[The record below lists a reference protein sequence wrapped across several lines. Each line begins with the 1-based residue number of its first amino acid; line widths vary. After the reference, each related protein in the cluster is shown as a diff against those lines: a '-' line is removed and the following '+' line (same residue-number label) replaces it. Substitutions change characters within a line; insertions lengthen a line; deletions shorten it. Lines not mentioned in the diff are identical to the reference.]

1 MLRNRLVE
9 RRNEMTGGQIIRAWK
24 DEDYR
29 RSLTE
34 AELSA
39 LPENPAGLVE
49 LDERSQGEVGGAT
62 GILCEVVIASVSA
75 IISNTYTRLMSCFHC
90 PQSIDAGGTCGVLT
104 SGCC

>member
-1 MLRNRLVE
+1 
-9 RRNEMTGGQIIRAWK
+9 MTQEQIVRAWK

-49 LDERSQGEVGGAT
+49 LNERSQAEVDGGT
-62 GILCEVVIASVSA
+62 SVDVVIALSIGLSA
-75 IISNTYTRLMSCFHC
+75 IVYTNVFSCYHC
-90 PQSIDAGGTCGVLT
+90 TASILDGGSCAAGTA
-104 SGCC
+104 SCC

>member
-1 MLRNRLVE
+1 LR
-9 RRNEMTGGQIIRAWK
+9 RRNDMTERQIVRAWK

-39 LPENPAGLVE
+39 LPENPAGIVE
-49 LDERSQGEVGGAT
+49 LDERSQGEVDGGSLTDALIAIVT
-62 GILCEVVIASVSA
+62 GVAPIIYTNIASCYHCGDS
-75 IISNTYTRLMSCFHC
+75 ILGGGSC
-90 PQSIDAGGTCGVLT
+90 AYGT